1 MIPRVEPEGMLFGKP
16 LHTFPDH
23 ALDDIATSH
32 GNVTQQPHTAES
44 RLQITARNPA
54 SPAVVASPA
63 SHALH
68 NLSERELRCRAF
80 AEDRSRTKRVSRS
93 NWPRVSTARPRALF
107 GLARS
112 IAAGRGAAI
121 CRRPRQ

>member
-44 RLQITARNPA
+44 RLQITARNLA

-68 NLSERELRCRAF
+68 NLSERELKCRGRRRPITNKKS
-80 AEDRSRTKRVSRS
+80 RSRQLASRLNRKATCAIRIGS
-93 NWPRVSTARPRALF
+93 FYCRC
-107 GLARS
+107 ARS
-112 IAAGRGAAI
+112 GDL
-121 CRRPRQ
+121 

>member
-68 NLSERELRCRAF
+68 NLSERELRCRALQKTDHEQKESV
-80 AEDRSRTKRVSRS
+80 A
-93 NWPRVSTARPRALF
+93 AI
-107 GLARS
+107 GLASQPQGHERYS
-112 IAAGRGAAI
+112 DWLV
-121 CRRPRQ
+121 